1 MNGAGCWEGRG
12 AGTALGVIPN
22 YCPDVFHLY
31 LLFDLLCYTLN
42 MSNQMLA
49 SLV

>member
-1 MNGAGCWEGRG
+1 MSGAVCWEGRG
-12 AGTALGVIPN
+12 AGTALSIIPN
-22 YCPDVFHLY
+22 DCPDVFHLY

-42 MSNQMLA
+42 MSNQMPA